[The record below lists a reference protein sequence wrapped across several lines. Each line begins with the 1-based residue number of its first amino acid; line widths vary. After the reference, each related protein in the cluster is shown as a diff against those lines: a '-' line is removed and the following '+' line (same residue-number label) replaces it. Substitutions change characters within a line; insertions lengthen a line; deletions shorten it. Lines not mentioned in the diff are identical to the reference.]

1 MTYSTQIKGQQIYA
15 LTVLLGFTYILFKN
29 IDPGIICFIQES
41 VPDRFIDGFHHIG
54 GINDVMAM
62 HIISL
67 FNFKAVGF
75 LVLFTM
81 VGLFFLS
88 LQTLFSRLRH
98 HPFFLIGI
106 FTMSLSLLLPLFDY
120 TFSFT
125 LTSSIVFSTW
135 MIALGV
141 FISHKINQLKWL
153 PVSAVLLFNYFL
165 FGVPGF
171 YLSCIIAIIH
181 QSNSKYQKLLFAFLA
196 IAIPAL
202 SLITGMNYTFQQ
214 AYFEPFVPTIY
225 HKVKAA
231 AYAIYV
237 LTPLVIILLRATE
250 KRMDL
255 QTLTPGKKIGQRV
268 LQYGIPVLLSAAVY
282 HFSFDIAKKEI
293 YQIEY
298 YAQQQNWLGVLK
310 NARHFQYFN
319 SKLLHF
325 QTNRALYHQGL
336 LLDVLFQYPQP
347 SGIEGL
353 FLDNATD
360 GNIAQPK
367 ADFYFEM
374 GYGNESRHFANE
386 ALITRGNRPHTLK
399 CLIINYA
406 AAGQFVIASRYW
418 NLLNQ
423 SLAHKKWAKDH
434 AGLLHGEIDKDVQR
448 LQDNFPENDFFT
460 GLARPENKLK
470 RFFISNPQ
478 NKMAFEYLIA
488 NYLITHKVGN
498 IANEIPTFKQ
508 LGYTRLPRLV
518 EEALLL
524 YLELTQDPDFDFRG
538 YQISNEAIQ
547 DFKDFSVAV
556 QKAGGLAMA
565 KNAVQQYNHTF
576 WYYIMFNSPLS
587 RTEKQ

>member
-1 MTYSTQIKGQQIYA
+1 MTHIPHLKGQQIYA
-15 LTVLLGFTYILFKN
+15 LIVLLGFTFILFQS
-29 IDPGIICFIQES
+29 IDPAIICFIQES
-41 VPDRFIDGFHHIG
+41 VPDRFMDGFHHIG

-67 FNFKAVGF
+67 FNFKEAGF
-75 LVLFTM
+75 VVLLTM

-88 LQTLFSRLRH
+88 LQTLFGKLRR
-98 HPFFLIGI
+98 HPYFLVGI
-106 FTMSLSLLLPLFDY
+106 FTIALSLLFPLFEY

-135 MIALGV
+135 MIVLGF
-141 FISHKINQLKWL
+141 FISYKISQLKWL
-153 PVSAVLLFNYFL
+153 PVSAILLLNYFL

-181 QSNSKYQKLLFAFLA
+181 HSTPKYQKLLFALLA

-214 AYFEPFVPTIY
+214 AYSEPFVPTIY

-250 KRMDL
+250 KRMDR
-255 QTLTPGKKIGQRV
+255 QTLGKGKKVLHRV
-268 LQYGIPVLLSAAVY
+268 LQYGIPVLLSVAVF
-282 HFSFDIAKKEI
+282 HFSYDIAKKEI
-293 YQIEY
+293 YQIEV
-298 YAQQQNWLGVLK
+298 YAQQKNWQGVLK

-325 QTNRALYHQGL
+325 QTNRALYHQGI
-336 LLDVLFQYPQP
+336 LLDHLFQYPQP

-353 FLDNATD
+353 FLDNNTD
-360 GNIAQPK
+360 GSIAQPK

-406 AAGQFVIASRYW
+406 AAGQFVIATKYW

-423 SLAHKKWAKDH
+423 SIAHKKWAKDH
-434 AGLLHGEIDKDVQR
+434 AGLLQGEIDNDIQR
-448 LQDNFPENDFFT
+448 LKGNFPEHDFFT

-478 NKMAFEYLIA
+478 NKMAFEYLVA

-498 IANEIPTFKQ
+498 VANEIPTFKR

-518 EEALLL
+518 EEAMLL
-524 YLELTQDPDFDFRG
+524 YLELTHDTEFDFQG
-538 YQISNEAIQ
+538 YQISKEALQ
-547 DFKDFSVAV
+547 DFKDFSLAV
-556 QKAGGLAMA
+556 QKAGGKAKA
-565 KNAVQQYNHTF
+565 KNAVQAYNHTF
-576 WYYIMFNSPLS
+576 WYYIMYNSPLS